1 MSLYNMFGTDK
12 TLETNGI
19 WLEIDGEA
27 SFLIRRIGTSNSDYV
42 RMLRA
47 KTKPHNRSIE
57 NHTLDPKIEQ
67 KIYLDVFVST
77 ALLDWKNVKDKDG
90 KVIEF
95 SKSAAIELF
104 SDLPELLK
112 YLMNFASEFENYRR
126 EELEDDAKN

>member
-12 TLETNGI
+12 ALETNGI

-27 SFLIRRIGTSNSDYV
+27 SFLIRRIGSANSDYV

-57 NHTLDPKIEQ
+57 NNTLDPKIEQ